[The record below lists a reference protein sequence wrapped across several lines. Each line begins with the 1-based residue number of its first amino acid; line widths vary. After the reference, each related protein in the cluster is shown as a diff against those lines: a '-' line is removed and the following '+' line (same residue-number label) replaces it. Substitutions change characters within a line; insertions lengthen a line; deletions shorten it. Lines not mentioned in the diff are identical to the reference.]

1 MKKRLFIE
9 RRENFD
15 IERQEL
21 LHDLEENFNIQFK
34 NLRYLIGYDCFDVSD
49 ETLDESIKTVF
60 SEPNKDL
67 IVEMP
72 DLENTL
78 SIEFL
83 PGQFD
88 QRADSAIQSIKL
100 IKPTE
105 NPMIYS
111 FQTIC
116 FNEEIESKLLERIKK
131 YLINKVEAREKDL
144 NILEKHLVDK
154 PQMAGV
160 VSGFIELEDLS
171 SLYEEMS
178 LAMTLDDFYYIQNY
192 FKHEELRDPFE
203 TELRVLDTYWSDHCR
218 HTTFET
224 HLKNITFSKDE
235 LSKGIE
241 EAYLDYLETRKVLG
255 REHKLETLMDIA
267 TINAKYEYANHNL
280 DDLELSEE
288 INACSVEIDVETS
301 KGPEKWLL
309 MFKNETH
316 NHPTEI
322 EPFGGAST
330 CIGGAIR
337 DPLSGR
343 SYVYQAMRITG
354 AADITKPISQT
365 LEGKLPQRTI
375 SKKAAH
381 GYSSYGN
388 QIGLATSFVKE
399 IFHEGYMAKRM
410 EVGVVVAAAKK
421 EHVKRM
427 SPTPGDKVILLGGR
441 TGRDGIGGATGSSKS
456 HHEESLITSFSEVQK
471 GNAPEERK
479 IQRLFRNP
487 DVTTLIKKSND
498 FGAGGVSVAV
508 GELAPG
514 LDIDLDQVP
523 VKYLG
528 INGTEL
534 AISESQERMAVVIED
549 KDVDLFIDLCHKE
562 NIEAV
567 VVATVTDKNRLK
579 MVWQGEIVCDIDR
592 EFIDTSGVRQQA
604 DVKFSPIESELP
616 NPSKSYKETKE
627 DLEKH
632 LKDLNVAE
640 MQGLVEMFDSTIGKT
655 TILAPYGGK
664 YQRTKAQASIHRIPV
679 LDQDTTTG
687 SALAYGFNP
696 YISSWSPYHGSSI
709 AIIES
714 ISKLV
719 ASGVSYKDIRFSFQ
733 EYFEKMKDEKAWSK
747 PVASL
752 LGAYKTLKKF
762 GLAAIGGKDSMSGSY
777 QDIHV
782 PPTLISFAVS
792 KINVEKVIS
801 NVFKKTNSHL
811 YLFKHELDDH
821 YEIDS
826 DVLISN
832 FNHIYRL
839 NQEGKILSATAIEYG
854 GLSEALVK
862 STFGNKIGIDV
873 KTKENIYGYLYGS
886 IIVETTEELN
896 IFNAKYLGTTTE
908 TNMIHI
914 NDIEI
919 SIDEAY
925 ETNHE
930 TFKQIYPTHHTDD
943 RTLVDEDITMDKKNY
958 HYPKDIEEVKVL
970 LPVFPGTNCE
980 YDSASSFERAGAK
993 TTTFVFNNQ
1002 SEEDILK
1009 STKELARLID
1019 ESHIFMI
1026 SGGFSS
1032 GDEPDGSGKFIAN
1045 VLRNEDVKDA
1055 LHRFIDDKKLIIGI
1069 CNGFQA
1075 LVKSGLLPYGRIT
1088 NLKEDDPIL
1097 FKNII
1102 NRHVS
1107 KLVKTKVS
1115 TIHSPWLNTFDLNDT
1130 HMLPVSHGEGKFVV
1144 TEEMYQHLKAKNQIA
1159 FQYID
1164 DNNKITYDPA
1174 YNPNGS
1180 SYAIEGIISEDG
1192 LILGKMGHS
1201 ERYTENLYQ
1210 NIPNIKIQEI
1220 FKNAVA
1226 YFKKEEN

>member
-21 LHDLEENFNIQFK
+21 LHDLEENFNIHFE

-100 IKPTE
+100 INPTE
-105 NPMIYS
+105 NPTIYS

-116 FNEEIESKLLERIKK
+116 FNQEVETKLLENIKK

-171 SLYEEMS
+171 SLYEDMS

-192 FKHEELRDPFE
+192 FKHEEMRDPFE

-224 HLKNITFSKDE
+224 HLKNITFSKDK

-241 EAYLDYLETRKVLG
+241 EAYLDYLETRKTLG

-354 AADITKPISQT
+354 AADITKPISET
-365 LEGKLPQRTI
+365 MEGKLPQRTI

-487 DVTTLIKKSND
+487 EVTTLIKKSND

-549 KDVDLFIDLCHKE
+549 KDVDLFINLCHME

-579 MVWQGEIVCDIDR
+579 MVWQGETICDIDR

-604 DVKFSPIESELP
+604 DVKFSPIDLELP
-616 NPSKSYKETKE
+616 NPSKTYKETKE

-655 TILAPYGGK
+655 TVLAPYGGK
-664 YQRTKAQASIHRIPV
+664 YQSTKAQASIHRIPV

-719 ASGVSYKDIRFSFQ
+719 ASGASYKDIRFSFQ
-733 EYFEKMKDEKAWSK
+733 EYFEKMKDGKAWSK
-747 PVASL
+747 PLASL

-762 GLAAIGGKDSMSGSY
+762 GLAAIGGKDSMSGTY

-782 PPTLISFAVS
+782 PPTFISFAVS

-811 YLFKHELDDH
+811 YLFKHELDEN

-832 FNHIYRL
+832 FNHIHRL
-839 NQEGKILSATAIEYG
+839 NEEGKILSATAIEYG
-854 GLSEALVK
+854 GLSEALIK
-862 STFGNKIGIDV
+862 STFGNKVGIDV

-908 TNMIHI
+908 SNMIHI

-919 SIDEAY
+919 SIEEAY
-925 ETNHE
+925 EMNHE
-930 TFKQIYPTHHTDD
+930 TFNQIYPTKHIDD

-958 HYPKDIEEVKVL
+958 HYPKDVEEVKVL

-1002 SEEDILK
+1002 SEEDIIK

-1045 VLRNEDVKDA
+1045 VLRNEDVKNA

-1088 NLKEDDPIL
+1088 DLKEDDPIL

-1107 KLVKTKVS
+1107 KLIKTKVS

-1144 TEEMYQHLKAKNQIA
+1144 TEEMYQQLKAKNQIA
-1159 FQYID
+1159 FQYVD

-1210 NIPNIKIQEI
+1210 NIPNIKTQEI